1 MTLDFQNLLLSFD
14 GRIRR
19 RDFWL
24 GVIALIVVS
33 IVLIIVLGLILGPTA
48 ATIVGNLIML
58 YPSAAL
64 VVKRLH
70 DRDKAANPWA
80 FVFIGVPTLSNL
92 AQTFGVGFDA
102 MRVPVGDLGEVAM
115 PGLTPDA
122 DGMLTIMTPTPLG
135 MVIMLVGAAVA
146 IWGLVE
152 LGFLSGTKGPNRF
165 GPDPKGD
172 VLPA

>member
-1 MTLDFQNLLLSFD
+1 MDFQNLLLNFE

-24 GVIALIVVS
+24 GVIAIFVIA
-33 IVLIIVLGLILGPTA
+33 IVLIIVLGLLLGPTA
-48 ATIVGNLIML
+48 ATFVGNLLLI
-58 YPSAAL
+58 YPSLAI

-80 FVFIGVPTLSNL
+80 LLFVGVPTLSNL
-92 AQTFGVGFDA
+92 AQTFGIGFEPT
-102 MRVPVGDLGEVAM
+102 RVPVGDLGGTVM

-122 DGMLTIMTPTPLG
+122 DGMLTVLMPTPLG
-135 MVIMLVGAAVA
+135 IAIMTLGFVVAVWA
-146 IWGLVE
+146 LIE
-152 LGFLSGTKGPNRF
+152 LGFLSGTRGPNRF

-172 VLPA
+172 VLAA